1 MQVCHHREALGEVDS
16 ENLKMLVE
24 YIFGVAYQ
32 TWFYIKVQM
41 PEVRLLTTSNFWQ
54 RRQPNKWKC
63 LMYIILKLFRDSL

>member
-41 PEVRLLTTSNFWQ
+41 PEVRLLTTSNF
-54 RRQPNKWKC
+54 
-63 LMYIILKLFRDSL
+63 